1 MLEWLKRI
9 LGEAYTEEID
19 KQVSDEI
26 GKGFVARSDFNAAND
41 AKKGLEQQLSD
52 ANKAIDDMKA
62 NAGDA
67 EKTAQAIKDWEKK
80 YADDTAALKAD
91 LEASKYAHVIDTLS
105 LKEKFTSEA
114 ARKAFVNDLITK
126 KLPVEEGK
134 LVGYDDFKK
143 SYMEADPGAF
153 AAEESKMKMSS
164 GGEHKEPGS
173 AEDGTFIAAA
183 RKGAGLDTG
192 KGE

>member
-1 MLEWLKRI
+1 MLEWLKGI

-26 GKGFVARSDFNAAND
+26 GKGFIARADFNTVNET
-41 AKKGLEQQLSD
+41 KKGLEKQLID

-62 NAGDA
+62 LDVDGMKKAA
-67 EKTAQAIKDWEKK
+67 EEWKEK
-80 YADDTAALKAD
+80 YENDTATLKAD
-91 LEASKYAHVIDTLS
+91 LEASKYAHTIDTLS

-126 KLPVEEGK
+126 KLPIEEGK

-153 AAEESKMKMSS
+153 AAEEAKMKMST

-173 AEDGTFIAAA
+173 TENDTFTAAA
-183 RKGAGLDTG
+183 MKGAGLDTG

>member
-153 AAEESKMKMSS
+153 APEAAPTKINS
-164 GGEHKEPGS
+164 GGMHSEPGTV
-173 AEDGTFIAAA
+173 ETKPGTLQDAL
-183 RKGAGLDTG
+183 KEHYKS